1 MEDKEDVIIIYDTE
15 AENIEDKILKT
26 FERFLEI
33 NMSMIG
39 WQHT

>member
-1 MEDKEDVIIIYDTE
+1 MDNKEEVIIIYDTN

-39 WQHT
+39 